1 MTPETDL
8 LRRAAAR
15 VREVAEAA
23 TPGPWTVKPHGSRR
37 NCTTVRGDNDSF
49 LAYYVATPNAAHIA
63 LMDPSV
69 ALAVADILAGWADDI
84 EQYGGNHRSD
94 DRCVRLARLI
104 LEEPIPAP
112 LVREDSHGS
121 WLEERVGGEE

>member
-1 MTPETDL
+1 MTDRETDL

-23 TPGPWTVKPHGSRR
+23 TPGPWTIGTCRHSETGYSHEVLVSVSEGQFADTSEAMYPRM
-37 NCTTVRGDNDSF
+37 T
-49 LAYYVATPNAAHIA
+49 AEHIA
-63 LMDPSV
+63 LCDPPF

-104 LEEPIPAP
+104 LDEPGA
-112 LVREDSHGS
+112 DS
-121 WLEERVGGEE
+121 